1 MTPTTLLAGAAAR
14 TGRGRATGSW
24 SAGELAA
31 ATPASRDRY
40 VDFLRVASIAV
51 VVLGHWLMA
60 AFSSEGGRLAAGN
73 ALAFVPGLWLAT
85 WLLQVMPVFF
95 FIGGFSNLAA
105 VRSTA
110 RRGGGYAAYLSGR
123 AVRLLRPTMVFVA
136 VWLVLPPVLLAGGAP
151 AAVVRPAAKLVAQP
165 LWFLGVYLLVV
176 AVAPVMA
183 GLHRRFGLAVP
194 VALGLGAVAV
204 DLARFGLGVD
214 ALGTANL
221 ALVWLFAH
229 QLGFFYA
236 DGSLARRSRRVLGGL
251 AAAGL
256 AGLTVLT
263 TLAGYPGSMVGMP
276 GAPVSNMNP
285 PTVCILALTVWQVGL
300 VMLARERISA
310 WLARPRAWA
319 AVVAGSAMV
328 MTVYLWHLTALLVVV
343 GLLYGVGV
351 PLPAPAGAGWWATR
365 PLWLAGVGV
374 VLALLVWLFAR
385 FERPRPLAA
394 PAPEASSRHGW
405 LAAALGAAQLVIGLF
420 GLVASGL
427 HPLLGAEGGLLVG
440 LRFDPAQSLVQLAV
454 GGLLVWA
461 ARTGAAAGAAPW
473 LAAAILLG
481 LLVVPG
487 LEVGGVPLLARN
499 LPGDVLHT
507 VTAAGAL
514 AAALTAPGRTRP
526 VTAAG

>member
-1 MTPTTLLAGAAAR
+1 MTPTTPLAGPGAR
-14 TGRGRATGSW
+14 TGRGRATGS
-24 SAGELAA
+24 AATLAA

-60 AFSSEGGRLAAGN
+60 AFSSEDGRLSVGN
-73 ALAFVPGLWLAT
+73 VLALVPGLWLAS

-95 FIGGFSNLAA
+95 FIGGFTNLAA
-105 VRSTA
+105 VRSAA
-110 RRGGGYAAYLSGR
+110 RQGGGYAAYLSSR

-136 VWLVLPPVLLAGGAP
+136 VWLVLPPVLLALGAP
-151 AAVVRPAAKLVAQP
+151 PAVVRPAAKLIAQP

-183 GLHRRFGLAVP
+183 GLHRRFRLAVP
-194 VALGLGAVAV
+194 VALGLGAAAV
-204 DLARFGLGVD
+204 DLARFGLGLD
-214 ALGTANL
+214 ALGAANVV
-221 ALVWLFAH
+221 LVWLAAH

-236 DGSLARRSRRVLGGL
+236 DGSLGRRSPRFLAGL

-256 AGLTVLT
+256 AGLILLT
-263 TLAGYPGSMVGMP
+263 AFAGYPGSMVGMP

-300 VMLARERISA
+300 VMLARERVSA

-319 AVVAGSAMV
+319 AVVLGSSMV

-365 PLWLAGVGV
+365 PLWLAGVGA

-394 PAPEASSRHGW
+394 PAREASSRHGW
-405 LAAALGAAQLVIGLF
+405 LAAALGASQLIIGLF

-427 HPLLGAEGGLLVG
+427 HPLFGTEGGLLVG
-440 LRFDPAQSLVQLAV
+440 LRFDPVQSLVQLAV
-454 GGLLVWA
+454 GALLVWA

-473 LAAAILLG
+473 VTSAILLG
-481 LLVVPG
+481 LLLVPG
-487 LEVGGVPLLARN
+487 SQLGGVPLLARN
-499 LPGDVLHT
+499 LPADILHT
-507 VTAAGAL
+507 VTAAGVL
-514 AAALTAPGRTRP
+514 AAALTAPGRFRARP
-526 VTAAG
+526 AAG